1 MKGPKECITTATAQ
15 QVHAHS
21 YGYLQGVC
29 YVQGGRQRE
38 QPSAA
43 ICTNKQEGGNGPQG
57 PAGTLCKEW
66 EQGGGG
72 WGPVPLPINPG
83 TASKTATMVIYGEQF
98 GLTVMDEMQKG
109 AILLLPSQ
117 A

>member
-1 MKGPKECITTATAQ
+1 MYKEEDSGSSHQQLFVQINKRGGTAPRAPLGP
-15 QVHAHS
+15 
-21 YGYLQGVC
+21 
-29 YVQGGRQRE
+29 YVR
-38 QPSAA
+38 
-43 ICTNKQEGGNGPQG
+43 NGS
-57 PAGTLCKEW
+57 
-66 EQGGGG
+66 GGGG